1 MARKK
6 TDIPLPQT
14 MGKKVYF
21 NFDQQI
27 EKLKSDGLI
36 IDDEKRAKAR
46 LKWEGYFNFAVGYN
60 RLFKDGDKRYVA
72 GTTFEHVEALYD
84 YDRRLRDVVYECTQV
99 IECNLKA
106 LVSDVFSRHYGVNER
121 SYLSEENFTDE
132 PSMLPKVRWILGT
145 CRSTLEDG
153 IRQGSSYYHD
163 YIAYYDKTYG
173 HVPLWALIR
182 ALSFGNTSK
191 FLRLMKLADRKEIAK
206 EYGITA
212 DALCNLSEI
221 AVSFRNVAAHGERV
235 YCALLST
242 ARLTDD
248 LPVFS
253 RLQIPRFSDGRRK
266 FAKGDFM
273 AFLIVAKYM
282 LRPAQFSEYLAR
294 VIRETDRLESVLP
307 AWAMRRVYEKT
318 GLSGAWRKLDVIQK

>member
-1 MARKK
+1 MTRRKK
-6 TDIPLPQT
+6 YEPTPQPT
-14 MGKKVYF
+14 GKKVYF

-36 IDDEKRAKAR
+36 VQDERRARAR

-60 RLFKDGDKRYVA
+60 RLFKQNKRYVA

-106 LVSDVFSRHYGVNER
+106 LVSDVFSKHYGVNER
-121 SYLSEENFTDE
+121 SYLAEENFTDE
-132 PSMLPKVRWILGT
+132 PSQQAKVRWILGT
-145 CRSTLEDG
+145 CRSTLEAG
-153 IRQGSSYYHD
+153 VRSGTSYYHD

-191 FLRLMKLADRKEIAK
+191 FLRLMKIGDRREIAK
-206 EYGITA
+206 EYEITA
-212 DALCNLSEI
+212 DALCNLAEI
-221 AVSFRNVAAHGERV
+221 AVSFRNAAAHGERI
-235 YCALLST
+235 YS
-242 ARLTDD
+242 ARLPSVRLTED
-248 LPVFS
+248 LPIFA
-253 RLQIPRFSDGRRK
+253 RLQIPRFADGRK
-266 FAKGDFM
+266 KYAKCDFM

-282 LRPAQFSEYLAR
+282 LRPTEFAYYLRRIVDATQ
-294 VIRETDRLESVLP
+294 ELEQALP
-307 AWAMRRVYEKT
+307 AWAMKRVYEQT
-318 GLSGAWRKLDVIQK
+318 GLSGAWKKLDCIQK